1 MIIKSFIQNHIPTIT
16 KNTSGNMAILTMEE
30 YKTSALIILEKEELI
45 GCITEDE
52 ILDMPELNKSINSIL
67 GTKQKYY
74 LTPNNH
80 FCEALKMISETK
92 TPLVPIIE
100 HNTYLGY
107 ISFNE
112 LVSGIGALYQST
124 EIGVL
129 KINTDINN
137 YSLAEI
143 SRLIELNNGLIITSF
158 LEFLEN
164 KKNIIIHLV
173 INQNNLTRI
182 IKALQ
187 RHEWDI
193 QEVFTSDQDSND
205 FNDRFDSFIR
215 YLNT

>member
-30 YKTSALIILEKEELI
+30 YKTSALIVLEKKQLI
-45 GCITEDE
+45 SLITEDE
-52 ILDMPELNKSINSIL
+52 ILDMPELNKSIESVL
-67 GTKQKYY
+67 RKKQKNY
-74 LTPNNH
+74 LHPNNH
-80 FCEALKMISETK
+80 FCEALKMIYETK
-92 TPLVPIIE
+92 MPLVPIIE

-112 LVSGIGALYQST
+112 LVSGIGSLYQFT

-129 KINTDINN
+129 KINTNIKNH
-137 YSLAEI
+137 SLSEI
-143 SRLIELNNGLIITSF
+143 SRVIELNNGLIITSF

-164 KKNIIIHLV
+164 KKKVITHLV
-173 INQNNLTRI
+173 VNQNNLTRI

-187 RHEWDI
+187 RHEWDV
-193 QEVFTSDQDSND
+193 QEVFTSEQDKND